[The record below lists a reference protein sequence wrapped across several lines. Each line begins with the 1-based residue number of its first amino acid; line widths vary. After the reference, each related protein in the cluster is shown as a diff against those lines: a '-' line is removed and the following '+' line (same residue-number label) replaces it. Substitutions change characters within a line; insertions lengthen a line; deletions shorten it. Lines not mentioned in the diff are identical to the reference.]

1 MESTAQDCGE
11 RLQKFFVAVIIQI
24 HQLRDCFGNCWK
36 VGYPVVTMPQL
47 PCSTPGN
54 NPFQQ
59 SISTSEHLVWH
70 TCSMNIQLNT
80 WIQALARKSNLC
92 HWSWNVSEDV
102 LLLLLT
108 LYTSV
113 LGSPMRW
120 QTMPTQMAKRDTF

>member
-80 WIQALARKSNLC
+80 WIQALAGKSK
-92 HWSWNVSEDV
+92 
-102 LLLLLT
+102 LLLPFSFYSYIT
-108 LYTSV
+108 HSF
-113 LGSPMRW
+113 
-120 QTMPTQMAKRDTF
+120 KRTCHMKGRVALILKD